1 MVTIKDVARE
11 AGVSIATVSRVING
25 FSNVNEETRKKV
37 LRAIKSLGY
46 KPMPSLRK
54 ASELLY
60 TIGVLLPNLK
70 GDHYNE
76 ILMAIEDYAKRNDF
90 EVMVSVP
97 NMLPEE
103 EKHVLDQ
110 YFKRKIDG
118 IILCEL
124 FGGIEYLKPFINSG
138 IPIVALDYYIEE
150 VVCDS
155 VNIDNLTGAMNA
167 MKYLYKMGH
176 RKILYVR
183 GPQYSPASR
192 NREKGIKKF
201 LDRHKDVEVFFSEH
215 EGFNP
220 EDGYQSVSEFLKKK
234 GKLFTAVFSVND
246 WSAIGAI
253 RALKENGLEIPED
266 VSIIGY
272 DDAPYSEYL
281 YPPLTTI
288 RQPRWE
294 MGQMAAQLLID
305 RILGKGPKI
314 ARNVILPTQL
324 IERQSVKK
332 IE

>member
-11 AGVSIATVSRVING
+11 AGVSIATVSRVVNG
-25 FSNVNEETRKKV
+25 FSNVSDSTRKKV
-37 LRAIKSLGY
+37 IRAIKNLGY

-60 TIGVLLPNLK
+60 NIGVLLPNLV

-76 ILMAIEDYAKRNDF
+76 ILMAIEDYAKKSNF

-97 NMLPEE
+97 SMKPEM
-103 EKHVLDQ
+103 EKHILDQ

-124 FGGIEYLKPFINSG
+124 YGDVNYLDPFLNSG
-138 IPIVALDYYIEE
+138 IPIVVLDFYIEE
-150 VVCDS
+150 VICDS
-155 VNIDNLTGAMNA
+155 VNIDNVTGAIQA

-183 GPQYSPASR
+183 GPENSPASR
-192 NREKGIKKF
+192 NREKGIKRF
-201 LDRHKDVEVFFSEH
+201 VDRHKDVEVFFSEH
-215 EGFNP
+215 EGYNP
-220 EDGYQSVSEFLKKK
+220 EDGYISVKKFLEKY
-234 GKLFTAVFSVND
+234 GKTFTGVFAVND

-253 RALKENGLEIPED
+253 RALREHGLSIPDD

-272 DDAPYSEYL
+272 DDAPYAEYL

-288 RQPRWE
+288 HQPRWE

-314 ARNVILPTQL
+314 PRNVILPTQL
-324 IERQSVKK
+324 IERHSVKK